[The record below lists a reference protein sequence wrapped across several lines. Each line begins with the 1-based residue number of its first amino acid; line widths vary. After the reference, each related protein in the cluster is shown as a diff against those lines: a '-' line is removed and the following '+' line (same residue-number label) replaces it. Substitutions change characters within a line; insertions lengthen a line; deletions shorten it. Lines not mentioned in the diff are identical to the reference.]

1 MGQPGFGWVGMG
13 RMAYL
18 HPLAHQVR
26 VKPHLAGE
34 LSASE
39 AAKGEGGSVSGALL
53 AFKSMADAARH
64 HLLHSYDAKGLK
76 LALEECV

>member
-1 MGQPGFGWVGMG
+1 MDQPGFGWVGVG
-13 RMAYL
+13 SMAYL

-26 VKPHLAGE
+26 VKPRLAGE

-39 AAKGEGGSVSGALL
+39 AARGEEGSVSGALL
-53 AFKSMADAARH
+53 AFKSTTDAACH